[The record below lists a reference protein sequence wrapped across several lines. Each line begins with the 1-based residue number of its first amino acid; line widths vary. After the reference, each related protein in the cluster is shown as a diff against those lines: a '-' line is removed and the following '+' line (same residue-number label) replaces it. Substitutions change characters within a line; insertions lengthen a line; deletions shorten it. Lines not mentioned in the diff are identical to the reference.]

1 MVKRCLVALILLLL
15 APGCDAPV
23 DDDSAGA
30 TADDDDDDDDTA
42 AAPPYAATIE
52 IVGDLPAGVHGMAVA
67 DDGVLWY
74 GDTFG
79 NASAAQEVY
88 TVAPPYNGEHVVV
101 PLDLEQPAGMRFI
114 DGDPYVCD
122 LNGSRVVRL
131 DSGLEIEQSWDVSY
145 PWNVRAM
152 PDGDVLVITYDQGLF
167 RLNDDGTTELLFGG
181 LALPFDLEPAT
192 ADSVWISE
200 QGEGTYGEGR
210 VARWALDGT
219 QVEEIVGEWP
229 NPEGMALDD
238 RGTLWIAETDSGEI
252 RRRDADGTLS
262 VAFDEYT
269 VPILITPIPDGDL
282 LVNLRSALGNHL
294 ARIHLE

>member
-1 MVKRCLVALILLLL
+1 MFLLL
-15 APGCDAPV
+15 AMASCDAPADDDSA

-30 TADDDDDDDDTA
+30 ADDDDDS
-42 AAPPYAATIE
+42 APAQPYAATLE
-52 IVGDLPAGVHGMAVA
+52 IVGDLPAGVHGMAVS
-67 DDGVLWY
+67 DDGTLWY

-88 TVAPPYNGEHVVV
+88 TVAPPYDGEHQVASVDV
-101 PLDLEQPAGMRFI
+101 EQPAGMRFI
-114 DGDPYVCD
+114 EGDLVLCD

-131 DSGLEIEQSWDVSY
+131 DAALEIVQSWGVHY

-152 PDGDVLVITYDQGLF
+152 PGGDLLVITYDQGLY
-167 RLNDDGTTELLFGG
+167 RLEDGGTTELLFNG
-181 LALPFDLEPAT
+181 LALPFDLDPAT
-192 ADSVWISE
+192 ADSLWISE

-219 QVEEIVGEWP
+219 LIEEIAGEWP
-229 NPEGMALDD
+229 NPEGLALDD

-269 VPILITPIPDGDL
+269 VPILVAPTPDGDL